1 MNRLLHF
8 AHVSRAKN
16 FLSEDGG
23 WQHEHKYGSTL
34 RNDPAGHSNSTK
46 KKGGEKKKEKKV
58 KMFHFL
64 CVSFLDHHC
73 SICKRADLISRACTL
88 CNSS

>member
-46 KKGGEKKKEKKV
+46 KKGGEKKKRKKGQDV
-58 KMFHFL
+58 PFSL
-64 CVSFLDHHC
+64 CKLFRSPLFYL
-73 SICKRADLISRACTL
+73 
-88 CNSS
+88 